1 MGFFGGSVVKN
12 LPANGRAAR
21 DVGLIP
27 GSQRSPGGEHG
38 NPLQYSCLV
47 NPHGQRSLAC
57 YSPWGCKELDM
68 TEQHS
73 TSTKCNLTDLRVIVS
88 ILVKYRKFDIFI
100 YSITVSSSLYL
111 ISSTLNFRI

>member
-1 MGFFGGSVVKN
+1 MTALPPVASNILVSYSTDLITVVRMC
-12 LPANGRAAR
+12 LPKQEPQETQVRSL
-21 DVGLIP
+21 GL
-27 GSQRSPGGEHG
+27 GRSPGGEHG

-73 TSTKCNLTDLRVIVS
+73 TSTKCNLTDLTDVEYKVSVI
-88 ILVKYRKFDIFI
+88 
-100 YSITVSSSLYL
+100 TQ
-111 ISSTLNFRI
+111 